1 VIQEYAVVQ
10 NQVSVDQLLATIV
23 VGGTYEHY
31 KGKLHKILYVS
42 RNVDDLSW
50 WVVYESL
57 YDNKVSKI
65 WHRKLEDFL
74 EVGVWQEG
82 MKARPRFVLV
92 QDK

>member
-1 VIQEYAVVQ
+1 MIQEYAVVQ
-10 NQVSVDQLLATIV
+10 NHGAVDQLLAALV

-31 KGKLHKILYVS
+31 KGKLYKVLYVS

-50 WVVYESL
+50 WVVYEAL

-82 MKARPRFVLV
+82 MAPRGRFVLV
-92 QDK
+92 NDR